1 MQTSRILLIHRHA
14 GTRASVKKGLAQ
26 RGCEVIMGFSAASA
40 ANILKLEDIR
50 AALVDLRTPACSA
63 LELVH
68 RLRHIRPNLA
78 VFGLADTPSK
88 FEIDACRQAGLQG
101 YFTAPFN
108 PTAMANAIEK
118 IEMTPSI
125 DHRVAVS

>member
-1 MQTSRILLIHRHA
+1 MLIHRHA
-14 GTRASVKKGLAQ
+14 GTRAALKKGLEQ
-26 RGCEVIMGFSAASA
+26 RGCEVIMGFSAKTAE
-40 ANILKLEDIR
+40 NILKLEDIR
-50 AALVDLRTPACSA
+50 AAFVDLRTPECAA

-68 RLRHIRPNLA
+68 RLQHIRPDLA

-88 FEIDACRQAGLQG
+88 FEIDACRRAGLQG

-108 PTAMANAIEK
+108 TTAMANAVEK